1 MQVNITDRQDE
12 ILDRVNNLI
21 SAHRDDEYST
31 KFNNDEIR
39 GGFSSLVLYQKSHF
53 ELEQNWSVA
62 ELRIGNDIY
71 EALRNW
77 FLNESLYQY
86 FNSIINKTDPNPSIL
101 LRELEDFWLL
111 FFIFECEHLRRS
123 ATNNDEVWQTL
134 FEALRYSVFKSLFN
148 KEGHATEKHRKI
160 IKDVVFKNRMRNT
173 FTDSSN
179 QAWFNTFYLQIGFP
193 RGGIKNLRLWVS
205 RHNLT
210 RSQELLLD
218 TRSEEFSSNF
228 EQLYSHLENIRY
240 DTYDQS
246 SLEFLEGCPWIL
258 KDWRKD
264 IFEILSKNKTCTHF
278 DHEINYKTRIIWDS
292 SYDSK
297 PSICLDFSYNS
308 SSQNSL
314 DNSRIFFKC
323 HNEQGWLNKT
333 DNYKRKLFFPFSD
346 LSPVLV
352 VSLYSENGEMILEK
366 DILLWNEEDDIS
378 LFDDKGN
385 RINNLFKS
393 NPRLQYAIIANDLKI
408 EPCNTLRERG
418 SEFDLIKIDGKYDY
432 NIYLDDI
439 LAWSSNK
446 VSLERIQTAS
456 KNLNRVYLKPDY
468 SKSNRNDYKLFVD
481 HAPNI
486 NVNNVVIFDHTYYT
500 DEIKREDRSEFSS
513 IRTRELGHEKVKI
526 SYDFQNNK
534 FIHRETVVIP
544 KKGVLINKRG
554 DKKWQRFN
562 YNDHLTLDD
571 LEKLPFKI
579 IPPENQNSELFFMQ
593 GNRIL
598 YKYPDKVLKGIRKCF
613 GYGSRLILRENPI
626 NAIRESS
633 DVPISLCIMDTGII
647 KGIENNRGTSIH
659 LVISTPPSEH
669 HKIFCILN
677 DATIQCFNPEL
688 VSDSSGNWLVCVK
701 YIDLSCVL
709 VTFKDKVSGSFWIK
723 ENYLKPLEATAQYNN
738 QNIQNILTYY
748 RNLKAPILFST
759 QETNSNDIFM
769 GIMKNNFVQVIS
781 GLLSLN
787 ETFKLHESILKASMQ
802 INEDEGWLSAIR
814 EKLWFFKFDMLEGVD
829 RIYMALK
836 EILTS
841 IKLKPKQLPTFICL
855 FEVAP
860 FLATFFLKKE
870 LLKNKNETEGI
881 ASFILSHFEGKL
893 NEINEAEFDN
903 DLSRTLS
910 LDEGFIEDT
919 IQKVY
924 KINKNYLNQDKIL
937 NHNSLCREDEMLERN
952 LQYLLEFDSFR
963 YKLIVK
969 LLT

>member
-39 GGFSSLVLYQKSHF
+39 GDFSSLVLYQKSHF

-77 FLNESLYQY
+77 FLNENLYQY

-160 IKDVVFKNRMRNT
+160 IKDVVSKNRMRNT
-173 FTDSSN
+173 FTDSNS

-205 RHNLT
+205 KNNLT

-218 TRSEEFSSNF
+218 TQSEEFSSNF

-323 HNEQGWLNKT
+323 HNEQGWLNKS
-333 DNYKRKLFFPFSD
+333 DRYRGKVSFPFSD
-346 LSPVLV
+346 LPPVLV
-352 VSLYSENGEMILEK
+352 ISLCSENREIILEK
-366 DILLWNEEDDIS
+366 DISIWDEEDDIS

-385 RINNLFKS
+385 RLNNLFKS
-393 NPRLQYAIIANDLKI
+393 NPRLQYAIIANDLRV
-408 EPCNTLRERG
+408 EPPDTPREKG
-418 SEFDLIKIDGKYDY
+418 LEFDLIKIDSQYDY

-446 VSLERIQTAS
+446 VSLACINTAS
-456 KNLNRVYLKPDY
+456 RNLNRVYLKPDY
-468 SKSNRNDYKLFVD
+468 SKSKRNDYNLFVD
-481 HAPNI
+481 HDPNI
-486 NVNNVVIFDHTYYT
+486 NINNAIIFDHTYYKS
-500 DEIKREDRSEFSS
+500 ESKREDRSVFSG
-513 IRTRELGHEKVKI
+513 ITTNELVHEKVKI

-544 KKGVLINKRG
+544 KKGVLINRRD
-554 DKKWQRFN
+554 DKGWQRLN
-562 YNDHLTLDD
+562 HNDHLTLGD

-593 GNRIL
+593 GHRIL

-613 GYGSRLILRENPI
+613 GYGSRLTLRENPI
-626 NAIRESS
+626 NAIRESP
-633 DVPISLCIMDTGII
+633 DVPISLCIVDTGII
-647 KGIENNRGTSIH
+647 KGIKNRGNSIH

-677 DATIQCFNPEL
+677 DATVQCFKPEL
-688 VSDSSGNWLVCVK
+688 ISDSSEKGNWLVCVK
-701 YIDLSCVL
+701 YTDLSCVL
-709 VTFKDKVSGSFWIK
+709 VTHQDKVSGSFWIK
-723 ENYLKPLEATAQYNN
+723 ENYLKPLETTAHHNS

-759 QETNSNDIFM
+759 KETNASNTFM

-781 GLLSLN
+781 GLLSLDK
-787 ETFKLHESILKASMQ
+787 TFKLNESILNVLTQ
-802 INEDEGWLSAIR
+802 INEDKGWLSAVR
-814 EKLWFFKFDMLEGVD
+814 EKLWFFNFDMLEGIGNPY
-829 RIYMALK
+829 RALK
-836 EILTS
+836 EVLTS
-841 IKLKPKQLPTFICL
+841 LKPASKFEILICL

-870 LLKNKNETEGI
+870 LLKDENETKGI
-881 ASFILSHFEGKL
+881 ASFIYSHFEREL

-937 NHNSLCREDEMLERN
+937 NHSLCREDEMLERN
-952 LQYLLEFDSFR
+952 LKYLLEFDSFR

>member
-39 GGFSSLVLYQKSHF
+39 DGFSSLVLYQKSYF

-77 FLNESLYQY
+77 FLSENLYQY

-123 ATNNDEVWQTL
+123 AINNDEVWQTL

-160 IKDVVFKNRMRNT
+160 IKDVVIKNRMRNT
-173 FTDSSN
+173 FTDSNS

-218 TRSEEFSSNF
+218 TKSEEFSSNF
-228 EQLYSHLENIRY
+228 HQLYSHLENIRY

-246 SLEFLEGCPWIL
+246 SLEFLEACPWIL
-258 KDWRKD
+258 KDWLKD
-264 IFEILSKNKTCTHF
+264 IFGILSRNKTCTHF
-278 DHEINYKTRIIWDS
+278 DHEINCKTKIIWDGN
-292 SYDSK
+292 YGSK
-297 PSICLDFSYNS
+297 PSVCLDLSYNS
-308 SSQNSL
+308 SSVSL
-314 DNSRIFFKC
+314 DNPRIFFKC
-323 HNEQGWLNKT
+323 HKEEGWLNKT
-333 DNYKRKLFFPFSD
+333 DRYKRKVSFPFAD
-346 LSPVLV
+346 LPSVLV
-352 VSLYSENGEMILEK
+352 ISLYSENGEMILEK
-366 DILLWNEEDDIS
+366 DISIWNEEDDIS

-385 RINNLFKS
+385 KISNLFKS
-393 NPRLQYAIIANDLKI
+393 NPRLQYAIIASDLRV
-408 EPCNTLRERG
+408 EPSDTPREKG
-418 SEFDLIKIDGKYDY
+418 LEFDLIKIDSQYDY

-439 LAWSSNK
+439 LAWSSNEI
-446 VSLERIQTAS
+446 SLERVHTAS

-468 SKSNRNDYKLFVD
+468 SKSGKNHYNLFVD

-486 NVNNVVIFDHTYYT
+486 NISNAVIFNHIYYT
-500 DEIKREDRSEFSS
+500 DKIKRDDRSEFSS
-513 IRTRELGHEKVKI
+513 ITTSELGHEKVKI
-526 SYDFQNNK
+526 SYNFENNK

-544 KKGVLINKRG
+544 QKGVLINRRDDRG
-554 DKKWQRFN
+554 WQRLN
-562 YNDHLTLDD
+562 HNDHLTLSD

-598 YKYPDKVLKGIRKCF
+598 HKYPDKVLKGIRKCF

-626 NAIRESS
+626 NAVRESF
-633 DVPISLCIMDTGII
+633 DVPISLCIVDTGII
-647 KGIENNRGTSIH
+647 RGIKNRGNSIH
-659 LVISTPPSEH
+659 LVINTPPLED

-677 DATIQCFNPEL
+677 DATVQCFKPEL
-688 VSDSSGNWLVCVK
+688 ISDSSDKGNWLVCVK
-701 YIDLSCVL
+701 YADLSCVL

-723 ENYLKPLEATAQYNN
+723 ENYLKPLEATAQHNN

-759 QETNSNDIFM
+759 KETNSSHTFM

-781 GLLSLN
+781 GLLSLDK
-787 ETFKLHESILKASMQ
+787 TFKLNESILKASTQ
-802 INEDEGWLSAIR
+802 INEDQGWLYAIR
-814 EKLWFFKFDMLEGVD
+814 EKLWFFNFDMLEEID

-841 IKLKPKQLPTFICL
+841 ISSPKQLETFICL

-860 FLATFFLKKE
+860 FLATFFFKKE
-870 LLKNKNETEGI
+870 LLKNKNETEKI
-881 ASFILSHFEGKL
+881 ASFIHSYFEGKL

-937 NHNSLCREDEMLERN
+937 NHSLCREDEMLEHN
-952 LQYLLEFDSFR
+952 LKYLLEFDSFR